1 MLHSSLLHEIVKL
14 AIDDRVLIL
23 NSAADPFVLEA
34 AQRLSAGELILAE
47 DNLASLQQFNKLAG
61 ADVSP
66 QSPINKYVGADV
78 SRLSPMMNVNTK
90 SQPSVG
96 ADVSRPSPM
105 YRPQLRMR
113 HIPFHEYTLREAPAT
128 IDVAIMN
135 ILYQPSNAW
144 MIYGLQIAAYALKPG
159 GSLYVVGAK
168 DRGVLSIAKR
178 MQALFGNHETLV
190 ISKGQRVVCSH
201 MQNNSPDIHS
211 QEEPLDTR
219 AISDTQNVVD
229 MPSPPETVPLAGAR
243 PGARLANTISSLLST
258 TFAEGKLDEG
268 TRLLVESLEVHATD
282 ITLDI
287 GCGAGY
293 IGMRIAHAASKGH
306 VTMVDASLVAVDAAR
321 NMVEQSDMTNVQVLA
336 SDGTQ
341 AVKAQRFDLIVTNP
355 PFHLGGIQTIEI
367 GERFIREAAQVLRPR
382 GRFYLVANRFLK
394 YEPTMRACFHTV
406 EEVGGNTRYK
416 VLLATNP
423 VMGRE

>member
-1 MLHSSLLHEIVKL
+1 MLHSSLLHENVKL

-34 AQRLSAGELILAE
+34 AQSLSAGELILAE
-47 DNLASLQQFNKLAG
+47 DNLASLQQLNKLIA
-61 ADVSP
+61 ADTS
-66 QSPINKYVGADV
+66 SMHKHVGAD
-78 SRLSPMMNVNTK
+78 L
-90 SQPSVG
+90 
-96 ADVSRPSPM
+96 SRPAPI
-105 YRPQLRMR
+105 YRPRVR
-113 HIPFHEYTLREAPAT
+113 HVPFHEYTLREAPAT

-144 MIYGLQIAAYALKPG
+144 MIFGLQVAAYALKPG
-159 GSLYVVGAK
+159 GLLYVVGAK

-178 MQALFGNHETLV
+178 MQALFGNLETLV

-201 MQNNSPDIHS
+201 MENNSSDIHT
-211 QEEPLDTR
+211 QEEPLHTR
-219 AISDTQNVVD
+219 PMSETQNVVD
-229 MPSPPETVPLAGAR
+229 MPSPPETVPLAGAMYA
-243 PGARLANTISSLLST
+243 GARPDTRLTNPIPDLLRT

-268 TRLLVESLEVHATD
+268 TRLLVEALEVRATD
-282 ITLDI
+282 IALDI
-287 GCGAGY
+287 GCGSGY
-293 IGMRIAHAASKGH
+293 IGMHIAHVASKGH

-321 NMVEQSDMTNVQVLA
+321 KLVEQSGMTNVQVLA
-336 SDGTQ
+336 SDGTK

-355 PFHLGGIQTIEI
+355 PFHLGGIQTTEI
-367 GERFIREAAQVLRPR
+367 GGRFIREAAQILRPR

-394 YEPTMRACFHTV
+394 YEPTMRACFHSV

-423 VMGRE
+423 IMDRK

>member
-1 MLHSSLLHEIVKL
+1 MLHSSLLHETVQL

-47 DNLASLQQFNKLAG
+47 DNLASLQQFNKLIG
-61 ADVSP
+61 ADT
-66 QSPINKYVGADV
+66 SPIKKTVGAD
-78 SRLSPMMNVNTK
+78 L
-90 SQPSVG
+90 
-96 ADVSRPSPM
+96 SRPSPI
-105 YRPQLRMR
+105 YRPRVR

-159 GSLYVVGAK
+159 GRLYVVGAK

-178 MQALFGNHETLV
+178 MQAFFGNLETLV

-211 QEEPLDTR
+211 QEEPLHVS
-219 AISDTQNVVD
+219 AMSDTQNVVAPFAGARSD
-229 MPSPPETVPLAGAR
+229 TSAMSDTQNVAAPLAGAR
-243 PGARLANTISSLLST
+243 PDARLANPIPSLLPT

-282 ITLDI
+282 VALDI

-293 IGMRIAHAASKGH
+293 IGMHIAHAASKGH

-321 NMVEQSDMTNVQVLA
+321 KMVEQSGMTNVQVLA

-341 AVKAQRFDLIVTNP
+341 AVKAQRFDLVVTNP
-355 PFHLGGIQTIEI
+355 PFHLGGIQTTEI

-423 VMGRE
+423 IMNKK